1 MREYVEKTLHTRV
14 DCEPVDASGLPLY
27 LRGLYSLERWTA
39 FGVPFAVASPVE
51 SPTVKTMAKHRD
63 ALEAALGTPVS
74 FALEGATGYRVG
86 RMLEAGLPF
95 IAPDKQVYLP
105 FLGIALSSGRSHA
118 RDSRQTDV
126 GAFSPQAQRL
136 ALMALYGDLVTQAA
150 GLLGAAKMTASRAF
164 DELAAA
170 DPSIVGIEG
179 RRRVLRPGRDKMAMW
194 HRLEPRMSS
203 PVAREHRLG
212 RVPDAELPLGGLS
225 ALCELSMLQDD
236 PWPTFAATKAQE
248 RTLEL
253 AADARDTGLDEP
265 EDHACVVQVLRYE
278 PVPAPGCAVDPLSA
292 ILSLP
297 ADERDDPR
305 IAGEIE
311 NVLTR
316 VLGGDHEGNR

>member
-1 MREYVEKTLHTRV
+1 M
-14 DCEPVDASGLPLY
+14 
-27 LRGLYSLERWTA
+27 
-39 FGVPFAVASPVE
+39 PFAVASPVE

-63 ALEAALGTPVS
+63 ALEAALGIPVS

-95 IAPDKQVYLP
+95 IALDKQVYLP
-105 FLGIALSSGRSHA
+105 FLGIALSSGRSRA
-118 RDSRQTDV
+118 RDRRQADV
-126 GAFSPQAQRL
+126 GTFSPQAQRL
-136 ALMALYGDLVTQAA
+136 ALMALYGDLDGASVTQAA
-150 GLLGAAKMTASRAF
+150 GLLDAAKMTASRAF

-170 DPSIVGIEG
+170 DPSIVATEG

-194 HRLEPRMSS
+194 RHLEPRMSS

-212 RVPDAELPLGGLS
+212 RVPYAELPLGGIS

-265 EDHACVVQVLRYE
+265 EDPACVVQVLRYE
-278 PVPAPGCAVDPLSA
+278 PVPAPGYAVDPLSA

-305 IAGEIE
+305 VAGEIE
-311 NVLTR
+311 NVLTQ

>member
-1 MREYVEKTLHTRV
+1 
-14 DCEPVDASGLPLY
+14 
-27 LRGLYSLERWTA
+27 
-39 FGVPFAVASPVE
+39 
-51 SPTVKTMAKHRD
+51 
-63 ALEAALGTPVS
+63 
-74 FALEGATGYRVG
+74 
-86 RMLEAGLPF
+86 
-95 IAPDKQVYLP
+95 
-105 FLGIALSSGRSHA
+105 
-118 RDSRQTDV
+118 
-126 GAFSPQAQRL
+126 
-136 ALMALYGDLVTQAA
+136 
-150 GLLGAAKMTASRAF
+150 MTASRAF

-170 DPSIVGIEG
+170 DPSIVAAEG

-194 HRLEPRMSS
+194 RHLEPRMSS

-225 ALCELSMLQDD
+225 ALCGLSMLQDD

-253 AADARDTGLDEP
+253 AADARDAGLDEP
-265 EDHACVVQVLRYE
+265 EDPACVVQVLRYE

-305 IAGEIE
+305 VAGEIE